1 MTNTHAQS
9 KKRHWRGT
17 GAGGAFRFVSARDP
31 MAFLSKYRSSFGRG
45 GSSGNENAAMDAVNQ
60 TVLSIDGYM
69 VNLLMG
75 KDGGVD
81 YDVAMEEEEVE
92 RVPEKVSLAQALPQE
107 LMELVLSLLDGKS
120 LLACSLVCR
129 TIAQL
134 TYDRGVWRNICMK
147 QWPTLQTQFLP
158 QLPGAPDYDV
168 RFVFS
173 QSGHMRYAIVTDHQQ
188 NRLLSSS
195 FDCTAAAGAAASWS
209 STARTSALSCACRF
223 RTSRR

>member
-17 GAGGAFRFVSARDP
+17 GAGGAFRFVGARDP
-31 MAFLSKYRSSFGRG
+31 IAFLSKYRSSFGRG
-45 GSSGNENAAMDAVNQ
+45 SGSGANAAGTRNQ
-60 TVLSIDGYM
+60 TVLSIDGYAM
-69 VNLLMG
+69 NLLMG
-75 KDGGVD
+75 KDAVD
-81 YDVAMEEEEVE
+81 CDVTMDDADEE
-92 RVPEKVSLAQALPQE
+92 RVPEKASLAQALPQE

-134 TYDRGVWRNICMK
+134 TYDRDVWRNICMK

-168 RFVFS
+168 RFSYVWHALRQLYS
-173 QSGHMRYAIVTDHQQ
+173 PPT
-188 NRLLSSS
+188 RL
-195 FDCTAAAGAAASWS
+195 FT
-209 STARTSALSCACRF
+209 
-223 RTSRR
+223 